1 MQSRVKEWLQSEWW
15 HRLANRL
22 YFSTVYSAL
31 YVVMIALNSVMIVW
45 MLMTPGGY
53 DGSLAFLA
61 LQIIVNLVLV
71 LEVLIRLVSQKEKY
85 FQQCSN
91 VFDFFV
97 MTLAIIAQILYIHP
111 PAAAAAA
118 ITTEEWAD
126 IGATAFRIL
135 RDGILFARLFIF
147 LKNRKKNKIPEEGID
162 FSTVNDQYPLLGTVD
177 EDWQNGVLDS
187 DEDVDDYYV

>member
-1 MQSRVKEWLQSEWW
+1 
-15 HRLANRL
+15 
-22 YFSTVYSAL
+22 
-31 YVVMIALNSVMIVW
+31 
-45 MLMTPGGY
+45 
-53 DGSLAFLA
+53 
-61 LQIIVNLVLV
+61 
-71 LEVLIRLVSQKEKY
+71 
-85 FQQCSN
+85 
-91 VFDFFV
+91 